1 MTITTPVSFPLLRG
15 TDEFVSHPRVTVPGM
30 DRHLLPGALGDACLL
45 AVTLLFLYLAVLAC
59 ATFAP
64 A

>member
-1 MTITTPVSFPLLRG
+1 
-15 TDEFVSHPRVTVPGM
+15 M